1 MMLLN
6 IRYKKLGLFRSSY
19 KIDNCQQWNENT
31 ANLNLL
37 NKSNWENNV
46 CRKYSKTRCLNR
58 TGEIEGTF
66 SCELWHT
73 NMNSR
78 ISKMQSVQNLKNWS
92 NTSERNW
99 TNFLVFSIIVHSGK
113 SVNVWLF
120 ANLKMELD
128 FHSIA

>member
-31 ANLNLL
+31 ANLNVL

-66 SCELWHT
+66 SCDTQTWIQEFQKCSLYSILKIDQIRVKEIGLIFWF
-73 NMNSR
+73 SLSLS
-78 ISKMQSVQNLKNWS
+78 ILVNL
-92 NTSERNW
+92 
-99 TNFLVFSIIVHSGK
+99 
-113 SVNVWLF
+113 
-120 ANLKMELD
+120 
-128 FHSIA
+128 